1 MNKSVTFE
9 LVAENPSTHA
19 RAGIV
24 HTPHG
29 DVETPIFMPVGTRA
43 SVKAVLP
50 ESVKE
55 AGAQIILSN
64 TYHLHL
70 KPGEDVVKKA
80 GGLHRFMNW
89 DRPILTDSGG
99 FQVFSLGKINHIA
112 EEGVEFRSHIDGSK
126 RFISPEKS
134 IQIQTALGSD
144 IMMAFDECVEYP
156 ADHDYTEKSMAMT
169 LRWLDRC
176 ISEYDES
183 GPQALF
189 GIVQG
194 GMYKDLRKVSV
205 EETCSRDLPGFS
217 IGGLSVGEPKELMFE
232 LLDFTAPLMPK
243 DRPRYLMGVGSF
255 DILLNGTASGVD
267 MFDCVMQTRMGRN
280 GTALMKDGTR
290 INLKNARY
298 TEDFTPLDP
307 QCGCYTCRNYTR
319 AYIRHLVNC
328 QEIEAAM
335 LLSIH
340 NIAVTEAFMSDMRR
354 SIIDGTFTEFRRSY
368 QNLLW
373 DGKSYGPDGQGA

>member
-1 MNKSVTFE
+1 MNKSVTYE
-9 LVAENPSTHA
+9 LVAQDPETHA
-19 RAGIV
+19 RAGII

-29 DVETPIFMPVGTRA
+29 DIKTPVYMPVGTRA

-50 ESVKE
+50 EALREHNV
-55 AGAQIILSN
+55 QILLSN

-70 KPGEDVVKKA
+70 KPGEEIVRKA

-89 DRPILTDSGG
+89 DGPILTDSGG
-99 FQVFSLGKINHIA
+99 FQVFSLGKINNIT
-112 EEGVEFRSHIDGSK
+112 EEGVEFRSHIDGSR

-134 IQIQTALGSD
+134 IEIQQALGSD

-156 ADHDYTEKSMAMT
+156 AEYDYTEKSMQLT

-176 ISEYDES
+176 ISVYDPE

-194 GMYKDLRKVSV
+194 GMYRDLRRISV

-232 LLDFTAPLMPK
+232 LLEYTAPMMPY
-243 DRPRYLMGVGSF
+243 DRPRYIMGVGSF
-255 DILLNGTASGVD
+255 DILLNGVAAGVD

-280 GTALMKDGTR
+280 GTALTRKGGR
-290 INLKNARY
+290 INLRNARY
-298 TEDFTPLDP
+298 TEDFSPLDP
-307 QCGCYTCRNYTR
+307 DCTCYTCRNYSR
-319 AYIRHLVNC
+319 AYLRHLVNC
-328 QEIEAAM
+328 QEIEGAM
-335 LLSIH
+335 LLSLH
-340 NIAVTEAFMSDMRR
+340 NIAVTELFMEDVRN
-354 SIIDGTFTEFRRSY
+354 SIINNNFAEFKRNTEKAWY
-368 QNLLW
+368 NN
-373 DGKSYGPDGQGA
+373 